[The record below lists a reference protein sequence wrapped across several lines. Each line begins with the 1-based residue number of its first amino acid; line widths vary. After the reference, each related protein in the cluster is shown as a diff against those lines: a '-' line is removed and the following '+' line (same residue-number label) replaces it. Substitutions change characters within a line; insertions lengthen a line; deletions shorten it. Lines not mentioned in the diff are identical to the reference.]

1 MVSANW
7 LIALASTE
15 IICPSHPMAKP
26 GMPVGRCHGWRAAA
40 GAELFFTGSVY
51 GLNGW
56 RPRVR
61 GWLPAA
67 RYHKFT
73 GAGGLPGPR
82 FSSLALLAGQLG
94 SDAMRNNPTTRP
106 KYKIV

>member
-1 MVSANW
+1 
-7 LIALASTE
+7 
-15 IICPSHPMAKP
+15 MAKP

-56 RPRVR
+56 RSRMR
-61 GWLPAA
+61 GGQLAA
-67 RYHKFT
+67 HYHKFT
-73 GAGGLPGPR
+73 GVGGLPGPR
-82 FSSLALLAGQLG
+82 FSSLALLTGQLD
-94 SDAMRNNPTTRP
+94 SDATQNNPTTRQ